1 MPKFVVILTFKA
13 GSPDQALHRAQK
25 VAEACGP
32 SFGTALV
39 GCFEQVDAATLAP
52 VAERVRMTPM

>member
-13 GSPDQALHRAQK
+13 GSPDQALHRAEA
-25 VAEACGP
+25 VADACELR
-32 SFGTALV
+32 FGTNLQGV
-39 GCFEQVDAATLAP
+39 YEQVETAALAS